1 MLPDNDVVAEVCSG
15 GEEGHM
21 PAPFVSGQ
29 SVRVISINGPQ
40 DPTPPQDILGRSGI
54 VRFVHTLPGE
64 THPQYDVNFL

>member
-1 MLPDNDVVAEVCSG
+1 
-15 GEEGHM
+15 M
-21 PAPFVSGQ
+21 PAQFVSGP

-64 THPQYDVNFL
+64 THPQYDVKFLDGPPDTALCREHWLLAE